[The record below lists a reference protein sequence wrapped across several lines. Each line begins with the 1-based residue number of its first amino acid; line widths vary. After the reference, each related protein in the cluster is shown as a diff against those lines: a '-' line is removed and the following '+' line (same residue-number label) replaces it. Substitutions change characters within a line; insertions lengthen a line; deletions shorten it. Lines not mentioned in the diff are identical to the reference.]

1 MRENILC
8 CVLLAALFSIQGC
21 GSKAHTVYLEPDT
34 QDAGIVDTEDSVK
47 EPASCYVYICGA
59 VEAPGVYELP
69 ENSRVFDVIAAAGGL
84 SEDASEDSVNQAE
97 PVTDGQMIRIPTQQE
112 EREALQNAE
121 QDSRVNLNSATVEEL
136 MTLPGI
142 GESKAESIVS
152 YREEHGGF
160 SSIEDLMNISGIKEG
175 VFDKIKGRIRVN

>member
-8 CVLLAALFSIQGC
+8 CVLLVALLSIQGC
-21 GSKAHTVYLEPDT
+21 GSKDHTVYLKPDT
-34 QDAGIVDTEDSVK
+34 QDTEVMDTGNSVN

-59 VEAPGVYELP
+59 VEEPGVYELS
-69 ENSRVFDVIAAAGGL
+69 EDSRVFDAIAAAGGL

-112 EREALQNAE
+112 EWEAMQNEE
-121 QDSRVNLNSATVEEL
+121 QDPRLNLNSATVEEL
-136 MTLPGI
+136 MALPGI

-160 SSIEDLMNISGIKEG
+160 SSIEELMNISGIKDG
-175 VFDKIKGRIRVN
+175 VFDKIKGKIRVN